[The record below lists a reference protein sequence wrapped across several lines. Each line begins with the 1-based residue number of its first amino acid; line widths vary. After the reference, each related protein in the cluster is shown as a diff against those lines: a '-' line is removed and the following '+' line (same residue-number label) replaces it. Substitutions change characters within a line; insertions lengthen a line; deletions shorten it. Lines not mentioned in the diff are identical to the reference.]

1 MCSSDLMAGK
11 CLICALPPQKLSLV
25 CLMLVF
31 WLGESYC
38 RTSEYEFIKNTVFI
52 LKIVEKLQKIRAE
65 LP

>member
-1 MCSSDLMAGK
+1 MP
-11 CLICALPPQKLSLV
+11 CLCLATQKMPLV

-38 RTSEYEFIKNTVFI
+38 WTSEYEFIKNIVFI

>member
-1 MCSSDLMAGK
+1 MAGM
-11 CLICALPPQKLSLV
+11 CLTTQKMPLV

-31 WLGESYC
+31 WLGESYGW
-38 RTSEYEFIKNTVFI
+38 TSEYEFIKNIVFI